1 MKKKC
6 RILILILALST
17 LISSTSF
24 AAVKDDETIVS
35 PNYVV
40 TEEIITTFLIDK
52 DGLSNSMIVVQ
63 PKTSSIVDNVKATVN
78 IIKDSTGLPAKS
90 WKNVT
95 LNPKNEHQKYY
106 FNETYKIPTKGS
118 YHLEATI
125 KLYYGTTLKETI
137 KCYSV
142 SDSF

>member
-95 LNPKNEHQKYY
+95 L
-106 FNETYKIPTKGS
+106 
-118 YHLEATI
+118 
-125 KLYYGTTLKETI
+125 
-137 KCYSV
+137 
-142 SDSF
+142 